1 MFNLL
6 KTKTDLKQLK
16 RIAKTLASKS
26 LPGNIYLLN
35 GELGAGKTTFIRF
48 FINSIFDRY
57 SIKKPNS
64 IKSPSFPIMINYPV
78 KNFEVFHYD
87 LYRLKNE
94 NEIQELNII
103 ENLKE
108 NITLIEWPQMI
119 INNLQMHNYFLINL
133 EIINPRE
140 RIIKITHTH
149 NKHLNYEF

>member
-6 KTKTDLKQLK
+6 KTKTDLKQLEV
-16 RIAKTLASKS
+16 IAKTLARKS
-26 LPGNIYLLN
+26 IIGDIYLLS

-48 FINSIFDRY
+48 FINSIFELNL
-57 SIKKPNS
+57 IKRPNS
-64 IKSPSFPIMINYPV
+64 IKSPSFPILINYPI

-94 NEIQELNII
+94 NEIQELNVI

-119 INNLQMHNYFLINL
+119 INNLQIDNYFLINL
-133 EIINPRE
+133 DIVNPSE
-140 RIIKITHTH
+140 RMIKITHTH
-149 NKHLNYEF
+149 NKHFNNEF

>member
-6 KTKTDLKQLK
+6 KTKTNLKQLEI
-16 RIAKTLASKS
+16 IAKKLANKS
-26 LPGNIYLLN
+26 LIGDIYLLS

-48 FINSIFDRY
+48 FIYSIFARNL
-57 SIKKPNS
+57 IKKPNS

-87 LYRLKNE
+87 LYRLSNE
-94 NEIQELNII
+94 NEIQELNIF
-103 ENLKE
+103 EDLKE

-119 INNLQMHNYFLINL
+119 INNLQTDSYFLINL
-133 EIINPRE
+133 EIINSRE

-149 NKHLNYEF
+149 NKNLDNEF

>member
-1 MFNLL
+1 LFNLL
-6 KTKTDLKQLK
+6 ETKTNLKQLEI
-16 RIAKTLASKS
+16 IAKKLASKS
-26 LPGNIYLLN
+26 LIGDIYLLS

-48 FINSIFDRY
+48 FIYSIFSRHL
-57 SIKKPNS
+57 IKKPDS
-64 IKSPSFPIMINYPV
+64 IKSPSFPIMINYPI

-103 ENLKE
+103 ENLKK

-119 INNLQMHNYFLINL
+119 FNNLQTDNYFLINL

-149 NKHLNYEF
+149 NKYTANEF

>member
-6 KTKTDLKQLK
+6 KTKTNLKQLEI
-16 RIAKTLASKS
+16 IAKKLASKS
-26 LPGNIYLLN
+26 LTGDIYLLS

-48 FINSIFDRY
+48 FINSIFDLNL
-57 SIKKPNS
+57 IKRPNS
-64 IKSPSFPIMINYPV
+64 IKSPSFPILINYPI

-119 INNLQMHNYFLINL
+119 INNLQIDNYFLINL
-133 EIINPRE
+133 EIINPSE

-149 NKHLNYEF
+149 NKHLDNEF

>member
-6 KTKTDLKQLK
+6 KTKTNLIQLDV
-16 RIAKTLASKS
+16 IAKKLASKS
-26 LPGNIYLLN
+26 LIGAIYLFS

-48 FINSIFDRY
+48 FIYSIFARNL
-57 SIKKPNS
+57 IKKPNL
-64 IKSPSFPIMINYPV
+64 IKSPSFPIMINYPI

-87 LYRLKNE
+87 LYRLKNK

-103 ENLKE
+103 ENLKN

-119 INNLQMHNYFLINL
+119 IDNLQIDNYFLINL
-133 EIINPRE
+133 EIINPYE

-149 NKHLNYEF
+149 NKHLDNEF

>member
-6 KTKTDLKQLK
+6 KTKTDLKQLEV
-16 RIAKTLASKS
+16 IAKTLARKS
-26 LPGNIYLLN
+26 IIGDIYLLS

-48 FINSIFDRY
+48 FINSIFALNL
-57 SIKKPNS
+57 IKRPDS
-64 IKSPSFPIMINYPV
+64 IKSPSFPILINYPI

-108 NITLIEWPQMI
+108 NITLIEWPEMI
-119 INNLQMHNYFLINL
+119 INNLQIDNYFLINL
-133 EIINPRE
+133 EIISPSE
-140 RIIKITHTH
+140 RIIKIAHTH
-149 NKHLNYEF
+149 NKQFDHEF

>member
-6 KTKTDLKQLK
+6 KTKTDLKQLEL
-16 RIAKTLASKS
+16 IAKTLARKS
-26 LPGNIYLLN
+26 IIGDIYLLS

-48 FINSIFDRY
+48 FINSIFELNL
-57 SIKKPNS
+57 IKRPNS
-64 IKSPSFPIMINYPV
+64 IKSPSFPILINYPI

-103 ENLKE
+103 ENLKK

-119 INNLQMHNYFLINL
+119 INNLQINNYFLINL
-133 EIINPRE
+133 DIVDPSE

-149 NKHLNYEF
+149 NKHSNNEF

>member
-6 KTKTDLKQLK
+6 KTKTDLKQLEV
-16 RIAKTLASKS
+16 IAKTLARKS
-26 LPGNIYLLN
+26 IIGDIYLLS

-48 FINSIFDRY
+48 FINSIFDLNL
-57 SIKKPNS
+57 IKRPNS
-64 IKSPSFPIMINYPV
+64 IKSPSFPILINYPI

-94 NEIQELNII
+94 NEIQELNVI

-119 INNLQMHNYFLINL
+119 INNLQIDNYFLINL
-133 EIINPRE
+133 EIINPCE
-140 RIIKITHTH
+140 RIIKISHTH
-149 NKHLNYEF
+149 NKHFDNEF

>member
-6 KTKTDLKQLK
+6 KTKTNLKQLEI
-16 RIAKTLASKS
+16 IAKKLASKS
-26 LPGNIYLLN
+26 LIGDIFLLS

-48 FINSIFDRY
+48 FIYSIFAY
-57 SIKKPNS
+57 NLIKRPNS

-103 ENLKE
+103 ENLKD

-119 INNLQMHNYFLINL
+119 INNLQIDNYFLINL
-133 EIINPRE
+133 EIINPHE

-149 NKHLNYEF
+149 NTHFDNEF

>member
-6 KTKTDLKQLK
+6 KTKTDLKQLEA
-16 RIAKTLASKS
+16 IAKKLASKS
-26 LPGNIYLLN
+26 LIGDIYLLS

-48 FINSIFDRY
+48 FIYSIFARNL
-57 SIKKPNS
+57 IKKPNS
-64 IKSPSFPIMINYPV
+64 VKSPSFPIMINYPV
-78 KNFEVFHYD
+78 KNFEIFHYD

-94 NEIQELNII
+94 NEIQELNIA

-119 INNLQMHNYFLINL
+119 INNLQIDNYFLINL

-140 RIIKITHTH
+140 RMIKITHTH
-149 NKHLNYEF
+149 NKHIANEF

>member
-6 KTKTDLKQLK
+6 KTKTKLKQLEV
-16 RIAKTLASKS
+16 IAKTLASKS
-26 LPGNIYLLN
+26 SIGDIYLLC
-35 GELGAGKTTFIRF
+35 GELGVGKTTFIRF
-48 FINSIFDRY
+48 FINSIFDRNL
-57 SIKKPNS
+57 IKRPNL
-64 IKSPSFPIMINYPV
+64 IKSPSFPILINYPI

-119 INNLQMHNYFLINL
+119 INNLQIENYFLINL
-133 EIINPRE
+133 EIINPSE

-149 NKHLNYEF
+149 NKHLDNEF

>member
-1 MFNLL
+1 LFNLL
-6 KTKTDLKQLK
+6 KTKTNLKQLEI
-16 RIAKTLASKS
+16 IAKKLANKS
-26 LPGNIYLLN
+26 LIGDIYLLS

-48 FINSIFDRY
+48 FIYSIFARNL
-57 SIKKPNS
+57 IKKPNS

-87 LYRLKNE
+87 LYRLSNE
-94 NEIQELNII
+94 NEIQELNIF

-119 INNLQMHNYFLINL
+119 INNLQTDSYFLINL

-140 RIIKITHTH
+140 RRIKIAHTH
-149 NKHLNYEF
+149 NKHLDNEF

>member
-6 KTKTDLKQLK
+6 KTKTSLKQLEI
-16 RIAKTLASKS
+16 IAKKLASKS
-26 LPGNIYLLN
+26 LIGDIYLLS

-48 FINSIFDRY
+48 FIYSIFARNL
-57 SIKKPNS
+57 IKKPNS

-78 KNFEVFHYD
+78 INFEVFHYD
-87 LYRLKNE
+87 LYRLENE

-119 INNLQMHNYFLINL
+119 INNLQMDNYFLINL

-149 NKHLNYEF
+149 NKHLDNES

>member
-1 MFNLL
+1 MFDLL
-6 KTKTDLKQLK
+6 TTKTDLKQLEK
-16 RIAKTLASKS
+16 IARKLANKS
-26 LPGNIYLLN
+26 LVGDIYLLS
-35 GELGAGKTTFIRF
+35 GELGSGKTTFIRF
-48 FINSIFDRY
+48 FIYSIFRRHL
-57 SIKKPNS
+57 IKKPNS
-64 IKSPSFPIMINYPV
+64 IKSPSFPIMINYPI

-108 NITLIEWPQMI
+108 NVTLIEWPQMI
-119 INNLQMHNYFLINL
+119 INNLQIDSYFLIDL

-149 NKHLNYEF
+149 NKHTANEF

>member
-6 KTKTDLKQLK
+6 KTKTNLKQLEI
-16 RIAKTLASKS
+16 IAKKLASKS
-26 LPGNIYLLN
+26 LIGDIYLLS

-48 FINSIFDRY
+48 FIYSIFSRNL
-57 SIKKPNS
+57 IKKPNS

-94 NEIQELNII
+94 KEIQELNVI

-119 INNLQMHNYFLINL
+119 INNLQIDNYFLINL
-133 EIINPRE
+133 KIINPCE

-149 NKHLNYEF
+149 KKKLDNEF

>member
-6 KTKTDLKQLK
+6 KTKTNLKQLEI
-16 RIAKTLASKS
+16 IAKKLANKS
-26 LPGNIYLLN
+26 LIGDIYLLS

-48 FINSIFDRY
+48 FIYSIFARNL
-57 SIKKPNS
+57 IKKPNS

-87 LYRLKNE
+87 LYRLKKE
-94 NEIQELNII
+94 NEIQELNIF

-119 INNLQMHNYFLINL
+119 INNLQTDSYFLINL

-140 RIIKITHTH
+140 RRIKIAHTH
-149 NKHLNYEF
+149 NKHLDNEF

>member
-1 MFNLL
+1 M
-6 KTKTDLKQLK
+6 
-16 RIAKTLASKS
+16 S
-26 LPGNIYLLN
+26 

-48 FINSIFDRY
+48 FIYSIFARNL
-57 SIKKPNS
+57 IKKPNS

-87 LYRLKNE
+87 LYRLSNE
-94 NEIQELNII
+94 NEIQELNIF

-119 INNLQMHNYFLINL
+119 INNLQTDSYFLINL

-140 RIIKITHTH
+140 RRIKIAHTH
-149 NKHLNYEF
+149 NKHLDNEF

>member
-6 KTKTDLKQLK
+6 KTKIDLKQLEA
-16 RIAKTLASKS
+16 IAKTLARKS
-26 LPGNIYLLN
+26 IIGDIYLLS
-35 GELGAGKTTFIRF
+35 GELGVGKTTFIRF
-48 FINSIFDRY
+48 FINSIYDLNL
-57 SIKKPNS
+57 IKRPNS
-64 IKSPSFPIMINYPV
+64 IKSPSFPILINYPI

-94 NEIQELNII
+94 NEIQELNVI

-119 INNLQMHNYFLINL
+119 INSLQIDNYFLINL
-133 EIINPRE
+133 DIVNLSE

-149 NKHLNYEF
+149 NKHFKNEF

>member
-1 MFNLL
+1 LFNLL
-6 KTKTDLKQLK
+6 KTNTNLRQLEV
-16 RIAKTLASKS
+16 IAKTLAYKCSF
-26 LPGNIYLLN
+26 GDIYLLN

-57 SIKKPNS
+57 LIKRPNS
-64 IKSPSFPIMINYPV
+64 IKSPSFPILINYPI

-94 NEIQELNII
+94 NEIQELNVI

-119 INNLQMHNYFLINL
+119 INSLQIDNYFLINL
-133 EIINPRE
+133 DIVNLSE

-149 NKHLNYEF
+149 NKHFKNEF

>member
-6 KTKTDLKQLK
+6 KTKTNLKQLEI
-16 RIAKTLASKS
+16 IAKKLANKS
-26 LPGNIYLLN
+26 LIGDIYLLS

-48 FINSIFDRY
+48 FIYSIFARNL
-57 SIKKPNS
+57 IKKPNS

-87 LYRLKNE
+87 LYRLSNE
-94 NEIQELNII
+94 NEIQELNIF

-119 INNLQMHNYFLINL
+119 INNLQTDSYFLINL

-140 RIIKITHTH
+140 RRIKIAHTH
-149 NKHLNYEF
+149 NKHLDNEF